1 MEKIDLKALAKE
13 LKKSAAKEEP
23 KPGEH
28 QGRQSSAI
36 KKSKDNKSQRK
47 TGLKSIIQDLNQ
59 RTDFEFK
66 HHIYVDEEIY
76 EILRQIKTRTKLKL
90 GNLASVLLEEFVLEH
105 KSEVIA
111 LLKMNNKRRI

>member
-1 MEKIDLKALAKE
+1 MQKIDLKALAKE
-13 LKKSAAKEEP
+13 LKQAAAQEES
-23 KPGEH
+23 KPGEQ
-28 QGRQSSAI
+28 QGRQSIAI
-36 KKSKDNKSQRK
+36 KKSQVNKTKGK
-47 TGLKSIIQDLNQ
+47 TALKSIIQDLNQ

-90 GNLASVLLEEFVLEH
+90 GNLASVLLEDFILEH

-111 LLKMNNKRRI
+111 LLKMNNKRLI